1 MTTPS
6 SFIPFSIDQ
15 DNLPSQD
22 TEKPLN
28 LLPENQ
34 SLIFD
39 NESIVKKS
47 LTFLAE
53 ASPESNRM
61 FSKQSAEKL
70 EIEESV
76 KASPEPNIKTNIV
89 NAISTSLTTNDQ
101 NLTSSQLELCQ
112 QFVSSTSTIYDE
124 IHDIIISLHITN
136 GTFDITH
143 VDIPLLLLSISNF
156 VKKIFHKSGIS
167 LSTINNLPSQ
177 ATEKSSKI
185 NTFDGGIAEAKNE
198 FFETKC
204 REMVEEEDN
213 SISLLVLVQ
222 FVMTALINSNIIV
235 VPPEL
240 KSSVELLIKYSIQL
254 LEMTI
259 PVIDIFGEDATEE
272 KTEVLEPNSKVVKKS
287 CSRFFYKLFSR
298 KKSKPLVQPA
308 VPAS

>member
-6 SFIPFSIDQ
+6 IPFSIDQ
-15 DNLPSQD
+15 DNLPSQATD
-22 TEKPLN
+22 KPSS

-47 LTFLAE
+47 LG
-53 ASPESNRM
+53 
-61 FSKQSAEKL
+61 
-70 EIEESV
+70 IEESV
-76 KASPEPNIKTNIV
+76 KASPEPNIKTNIT

-167 LSTINNLPSQ
+167 LSTINNLPSRATANLSSPSQATEKSSNLPSQ

-204 REMVEEEDN
+204 REMVEEEEN

-240 KSSVELLIKYSIQL
+240 KSSVELLIKYSVQL

-308 VPAS
+308 VPTS